1 MNKPSLGF
9 AVTGSHCTLQRVLP
23 VLKQLCESYQVLPIF
38 SFTVAQTDTRF
49 QASREFLQAVKA
61 ITGVEPVT
69 TISQAE
75 PIGPKALLDVLLVC
89 PCTGNT
95 LAKLAQG
102 ITDTPVTMACKAH
115 MRNNRPLVLSIST
128 NDGLGLNAQNLG
140 RLLSVK
146 NIFFVP
152 FGQDDWEHKPNSL
165 GADLSL
171 VSETCRLSL
180 EGRQLQP
187 ILRTFG

>member
-9 AVTGSHCTLQRVLP
+9 AVTGSHCTLQKTLP
-23 VLKQLCESYQVLPIF
+23 VLKELCQSYRVLPILSF
-38 SFTVAQTDTRF
+38 SVTRTDTRF
-49 QASREFLQAVKA
+49 QRSEEYLQAVKA

-69 TISQAE
+69 SIPQAE
-75 PIGPKALLDVLLVC
+75 PIGPKGLLDLLLVC

-95 LAKLAQG
+95 LAKLAHG

-115 MRNNRPLVLSIST
+115 MRNDRPLILSIST

-171 VSETCRLSL
+171 VAQTCRLAL
-180 EGRQLQP
+180 EGHQLQP
-187 ILRTFG
+187 ILRSFG